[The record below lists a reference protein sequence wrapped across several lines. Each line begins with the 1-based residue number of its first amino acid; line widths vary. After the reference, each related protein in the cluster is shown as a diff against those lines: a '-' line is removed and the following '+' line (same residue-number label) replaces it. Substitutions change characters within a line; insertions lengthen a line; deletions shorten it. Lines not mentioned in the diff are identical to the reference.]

1 MSLLTRLAV
10 RRVLVAAL
18 ALLAVGCGG
27 LRLDPRASIDHVT
40 PRDGATGP
48 RIVCIVA
55 HHDDETAFAATLY
68 KATTA
73 LDAVCDL
80 VILTNGE
87 GGYKYSTLGERVYGL
102 RLTNEAIGRKHLP
115 AIRRAEDVESSR
127 ILGIRRLVILGQ
139 KDHRYTRDAGEV
151 LGPDAR
157 VWDLPSIRR
166 DLDTILRDGRYEFVF
181 THLPTQTTHGHHKAA
196 TTLAL
201 QAVDRLPAGDRPVVL
216 GAGADASDLDGPA
229 VQDGAFRLD
238 RTQKFGFRERLDYH
252 IVVNWV
258 IAAHKSQG
266 TMQLA
271 MNGSDTETFWLY
283 RDNPSDAQARAAALF
298 TALAKPQFAPLD
310 YPDAKAAPPHDH

>member
-1 MSLLTRLAV
+1 MSRIARLV
-10 RRVLVAAL
+10 RQPVAL
-18 ALLAVGCGG
+18 ALLALVAAGCGG
-27 LRLDPRASIDHVT
+27 LRLDPRATVDAIT

-48 RIVCIVA
+48 RILCVVA
-55 HHDDETAFAATLY
+55 HHDDETAFAATLF

-87 GGYKYSTLGERVYGL
+87 GGYKYSTLGEVVYGL
-102 RLTNEAIGRKHLP
+102 RLTDEAVGRAHLP

-139 KDHRYTRDAGEV
+139 KDHRYTRDADEV

-157 VWDLPSIRR
+157 VWDLDSIRR
-166 DLDTILRDGRYEFVF
+166 DLATILRDGRYDYVF
-181 THLPTQTTHGHHKAA
+181 THLPTRTTHGHHKAA
-196 TTLAL
+196 TILAL
-201 QAVDRLPAGDRPVVL
+201 EVVSGMPAAERPVVL
-216 GAGADASDLDGPA
+216 GTGASADDLDGPA
-229 VQDGAFRLD
+229 VEPGPLRFD
-238 RTQKFGFRERLDYH
+238 RTQAFGFRDRLDYH

-283 RDNPSDAQARAAALF
+283 RDNPPDARARAESLF
-298 TALAKPQFAPLD
+298 TALAAPQFAPLD
-310 YPDAKAAPPHDH
+310 YPSALPPVPHEH